1 MASSGPLKAQLLQLR
16 DAIFRRR
23 FLFLFLAL
31 LLPYLIHPLIATEVV
46 GIVLLDLAF
55 SLVLIMGVFAVS
67 DRKHLAVTAL
77 ALVLLAQALT
87 WTSHAVSNHLLIL
100 TGTAVNGLYLIYTA
114 GLLLRHVIRSRAP
127 TSNTIFAALCIYLLL
142 GFIWAFV
149 YSFLQDLDPGA
160 FFFDQRLFNLP
171 ARGKHLF
178 SELYYFIYFSFTTL
192 TTLGFGD
199 IMPAS
204 PWSRMLVSM
213 EAVLGQLYLVVMVTY
228 LIGLHIN
235 ERQNAARKEPRK
247 D

>member
-1 MASSGPLKAQLLQLR
+1 MASSGTLNSQVTKIR
-16 DAIFRRR
+16 DEIFKRR

-46 GIVLLDLAF
+46 GIVILDLAF

-67 DRKHLAVTAL
+67 ERKHLAVTAL
-77 ALVLLAQALT
+77 ALVILAQALT
-87 WTSHAVSNHLLIL
+87 WTSHAISNHFLIL
-100 TGTAVNGLYLIYTA
+100 TGTAVNGLYLAYTVS
-114 GLLLRHVIRSRAP
+114 LLLQHVIRSRYP
-127 TSNTIFAALCIYLLL
+127 TANTIFAALCIYLLL

-149 YSFLQDLDPGA
+149 YSFLQDVSPGS
-160 FFFDQRLFNLP
+160 FYFDQRLFTDTTLSP
-171 ARGKHLF
+171 DGGHLF

-204 PWSRMLVSM
+204 PWSRMFVSM

-228 LIGLHIN
+228 LIGLHLN
-235 ERQNAARKEPRK
+235 ERRNGEK
-247 D
+247 

>member
-1 MASSGPLKAQLLQLR
+1 MASSATLKARLLQLR
-16 DAIFRRR
+16 DAIFQRR
-23 FLFLFLAL
+23 FLYLFLAL
-31 LLPYLIHPLIATEVV
+31 LLPYLIHPLIETEVV
-46 GIVLLDLAF
+46 GIALLDLAF
-55 SLVLIMGVFAVS
+55 SLVLIMGIFAVS
-67 DRKHLAVTAL
+67 ERKHLAITAL
-77 ALVLLAQALT
+77 TLVVLAQALT

-114 GLLLRHVIRSRAP
+114 SLLLRHVIRSRTP

-142 GFIWAFV
+142 GFIWAFI
-149 YSFLQDLDPGA
+149 YSFLQDLNPNAFLFDP
-160 FFFDQRLFNLP
+160 RLFHLNP
-171 ARGKHLF
+171 EGKHLF

-235 ERQNAARKEPRK
+235 ERGRGTSK
-247 D
+247 